1 MIKEGFFPT
10 FIYAEDFNLDT
21 NLFANEIIE
30 WSKKDEGLRKTNV
43 KGWHSKTH
51 MHTIPVFKPLV
62 DELYRMQRK
71 IYEEEFLDREPRLGN
86 MWANINYKGSL
97 NMPHVHANSLFSG
110 AYYIKVPKNSGFL
123 KINDPRQGTHFIK
136 PTKKN
141 VPIPLHLGSEIHLE
155 PQENRALMFP
165 SWLEHC
171 VDINESDDIRISVS
185 FNFLQDG
192 FQ

>member
-1 MIKEGFFPT
+1 MIKEAFFPT
-10 FIYAEDFNLDT
+10 FVYAKDVNLDLNLLT
-21 NLFANEIIE
+21 NAIVE

-43 KGWHSKTH
+43 NGWHSKTH

-62 DELYRMQRK
+62 DELYEMQRE
-71 IYEEEFLDREPRLGN
+71 IYKEELLERKPKLGN

-123 KINDPRQGTHFIK
+123 KINDPRQGTHYIK
-136 PTKKN
+136 PAKKDKL
-141 VPIPLHLGSEIHLE
+141 PLHLASEINIQ
-155 PQENRALMFP
+155 PQENRIIMFP

-171 VDINESDDIRISVS
+171 VEMNQSDDIRISVS

-192 FQ
+192 F

>member
-141 VPIPLHLGSEIHLE
+141 VPIPLHLGSEVHLE

>member
-1 MIKEGFFPT
+1 MIKEAFFPT
-10 FIYAEDFNLDT
+10 FVYAKDINL
-21 NLFANEIIE
+21 NLNLLTKEIVE

-43 KGWHSKTH
+43 NGWHSKTH

-62 DELYRMQRK
+62 DELYEMQRE
-71 IYEEEFLDREPRLGN
+71 IYKEELLERKPKLGN

-123 KINDPRQGTHFIK
+123 KINDPRQGTHYIK
-136 PTKKN
+136 PAKKDKL
-141 VPIPLHLGSEIHLE
+141 PLHLAPEIHVQ
-155 PQENRALMFP
+155 PKENRIIMFP

-171 VDINESDDIRISVS
+171 VEMNQSDDIRISVS

-192 FQ
+192 F

>member
-1 MIKEGFFPT
+1 MIKEAFFPT
-10 FIYAEDFNLDT
+10 FVYAKDINLDL
-21 NLFANEIIE
+21 NLLTKEIVE

-43 KGWHSKTH
+43 NGWHSKTH

-62 DELYRMQRK
+62 DELYEMQRE
-71 IYEEEFLDREPRLGN
+71 IYKEELLERKPKLGN

-123 KINDPRQGTHFIK
+123 KINDPRQGTHYIK
-136 PTKKN
+136 PAKKDKL
-141 VPIPLHLGSEIHLE
+141 PLHLASEINIQ
-155 PQENRALMFP
+155 PQENRIIMFP

-171 VDINESDDIRISVS
+171 VEMNQSDDIRISVS

-192 FQ
+192 F

>member
-1 MIKEGFFPT
+1 MIKEAFFPT
-10 FIYAEDFNLDT
+10 FVYAKDINLDL
-21 NLFANEIIE
+21 NLLTKEIVE

-43 KGWHSKTH
+43 NGWHSKTH

-62 DELYRMQRK
+62 DELYEMQRE
-71 IYEEEFLDREPRLGN
+71 IYKEELLERKPKLGN

-123 KINDPRQGTHFIK
+123 KINDPRQGTHYIK
-136 PTKKN
+136 PAKKDKL
-141 VPIPLHLGSEIHLE
+141 PLHLAPEIHVQ
-155 PQENRALMFP
+155 PKENRIIMFP

-171 VDINESDDIRISVS
+171 VGVNESDDIRISVS

-192 FQ
+192 F

>member
-1 MIKEGFFPT
+1 MIKEAFFPT
-10 FIYAEDFNLDT
+10 FVYAKDINL
-21 NLFANEIIE
+21 NLNLLTKEIVE

-43 KGWHSKTH
+43 NGWHSKTH

-62 DELYRMQRK
+62 DELYEMQRE
-71 IYEEEFLDREPRLGN
+71 IYKEELLERKPKLGN

-123 KINDPRQGTHFIK
+123 KINDPRQGTHYIK
-136 PTKKN
+136 PAKKDKL
-141 VPIPLHLGSEIHLE
+141 PLHLASEINIQ
-155 PQENRALMFP
+155 PQENRIIMFP

-171 VDINESDDIRISVS
+171 VEMNRSDDIRISVS

-192 FQ
+192 F

>member
-1 MIKEGFFPT
+1 MIKEAFFPT
-10 FIYAEDFNLDT
+10 FVYAKDINL
-21 NLFANEIIE
+21 NLNLLTKEIVE

-62 DELYRMQRK
+62 DELYQMQRE
-71 IYEEEFLDREPRLGN
+71 IYKEEFLEREPKLGN

-97 NMPHVHANSLFSG
+97 NRPHVHANSLFSG
-110 AYYIKVPKNSGFL
+110 AYYIKTPKNSGFL

-136 PTKKN
+136 PARKDK
-141 VPIPLHLGSEIHLE
+141 VPLYLAPEIHVE
-155 PQENRALMFP
+155 PKENRIIMFP

-171 VDINESDDIRISVS
+171 VEINESDDIRISVS
-185 FNFLQDG
+185 FNFLQNG

>member
-1 MIKEGFFPT
+1 MIKEAFFPT
-10 FIYAEDFNLDT
+10 FVYAKDINL
-21 NLFANEIIE
+21 NLNLLTKEIVE

-62 DELYRMQRK
+62 DELYKMQHE
-71 IYEEEFLDREPRLGN
+71 IYKEEFLDRGPKLGN

-123 KINDPRQGTHFIK
+123 KINDPRQGTHYIK
-136 PTKKN
+136 PAKKDKL
-141 VPIPLHLGSEIHLE
+141 PLHLAPEIHVQ
-155 PQENRALMFP
+155 PKENRIIMFP

-171 VDINESDDIRISVS
+171 VGVNESDDIRISVS
-185 FNFLQDG
+185 FNFIQDG
-192 FQ
+192 F

>member
-1 MIKEGFFPT
+1 MIKEAFFPT
-10 FIYAEDFNLDT
+10 FVYAKDINLDL
-21 NLFANEIIE
+21 NLLTKEIVE

-43 KGWHSKTH
+43 NGWHSKTH

-62 DELYRMQRK
+62 DELYEMQRE
-71 IYEEEFLDREPRLGN
+71 IYKEELLERKPKLGN

-123 KINDPRQGTHFIK
+123 KINDPRQGTHYIK
-136 PTKKN
+136 PAKKDKL
-141 VPIPLHLGSEIHLE
+141 PLHLAPEIHVQ
-155 PQENRALMFP
+155 PKENRIIMFP

-171 VDINESDDIRISVS
+171 VEMNQSDDIRISVS

-192 FQ
+192 F

>member
-1 MIKEGFFPT
+1 MIKEAFFPT
-10 FIYAEDFNLDT
+10 FVYAKDINL
-21 NLFANEIIE
+21 NLNLLTKEIVE

-43 KGWHSKTH
+43 NGWHSKTH

-62 DELYRMQRK
+62 DELYEMQRE
-71 IYEEEFLDREPRLGN
+71 IYKEELLERKPKLGN

-123 KINDPRQGTHFIK
+123 KINDPRQGTHYIK
-136 PTKKN
+136 PAKKDKL
-141 VPIPLHLGSEIHLE
+141 PLHLASEINIQ
-155 PQENRALMFP
+155 PQENRIIMFP

-171 VDINESDDIRISVS
+171 VEMNQSDDIRISVS

-192 FQ
+192 F

>member
-1 MIKEGFFPT
+1 MIKEAFFPT
-10 FIYAEDFNLDT
+10 FVYAKDINLDL
-21 NLFANEIIE
+21 NLLTKEIVE

-43 KGWHSKTH
+43 NGWHSKTH

-62 DELYRMQRK
+62 DELYEMQRE
-71 IYEEEFLDREPRLGN
+71 IYKEELLERKPKLGN

-123 KINDPRQGTHFIK
+123 KINDPRQGTHYIK
-136 PTKKN
+136 PAKKDKL
-141 VPIPLHLGSEIHLE
+141 PLHLAPEIHVQ
-155 PQENRALMFP
+155 PKENRIIMFP

-171 VDINESDDIRISVS
+171 VEVNESDDIRISVS

-192 FQ
+192 F